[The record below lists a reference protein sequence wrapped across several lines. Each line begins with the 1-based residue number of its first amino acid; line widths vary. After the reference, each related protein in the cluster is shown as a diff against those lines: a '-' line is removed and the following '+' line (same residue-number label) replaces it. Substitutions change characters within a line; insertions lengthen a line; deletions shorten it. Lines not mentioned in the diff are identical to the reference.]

1 MRKTV
6 IAGNWKMNKTLNEA
20 GQFIDDIKSSVPT
33 ADKTETIICAPYL
46 FLPLLVE
53 KAKGTDIKIAAQNMH
68 FEESG
73 AFTGEVSPVMLAD
86 IGVTHCVIGHSE
98 RRELFAE
105 TDESVNKKAHAAFA
119 HGIIPIICV
128 GESLEQ
134 RESGITESHIKEQVE
149 KALSGLSDDQ
159 ISRTIIAY
167 EPIWAIGT
175 GKTATDEEAN
185 AVCMKIRQTVSELTS
200 EDIAKQVII
209 QYGGSVK
216 PDNIGALLTQSDI
229 DGALVGGASL
239 EAGSFVKLL
248 EEGAK

>member
-1 MRKTV
+1 MRKTA
-6 IAGNWKMNKTLNEA
+6 IAGNWKMHKLLSEA
-20 GQFIDDIKSSVPT
+20 KQFMKDVESEIPN
-33 ADKTETIICAPYL
+33 ADRVTTIICAPAL
-46 FLPLLVE
+46 FLPILSE
-53 KAKGTDIKIAAQNMH
+53 MAKGTDINIAAQNMH

-86 IGVTHCVIGHSE
+86 LGVSHCIIGHSE

-105 TDESVNKKAHAAFA
+105 TDESVNNKVHAAFN

-128 GESLEQ
+128 GETLEQ
-134 RESGITESHIKEQVE
+134 REAGITETHIEKQVQKALADLSKEQI
-149 KALSGLSDDQ
+149 ALS
-159 ISRTIIAY
+159 IIAY

-185 AVCMKIRQTVSELTS
+185 AMCRHIRTTITS
-200 EDIAKQVII
+200 LSDAETAEQVII

-216 PDNIGALLTQSDI
+216 PDNIEGLLSQSDI

-239 EAGSFVKLL
+239 KSDSFAELL
-248 EEGAK
+248 KAGAK